1 MKTQMLVTIFCIFS
15 CAVAFAQTEEKIV
28 LNCHENFLESG
39 LCPENLC
46 NRAVKCNSLESEIS
60 CVMTCDPKECVEI
73 SAKDCPRERCLVLP
87 GCGKEEVCFPKIE
100 QEETECGKLDYSG
113 EKECCEGFVKRCG
126 VEFFDGSCDREG
138 KYSMYNAPLCLPC
151 GNNVCNQFE
160 NRCNCPEDCAEL
172 GRNDL

>member
-1 MKTQMLVTIFCIFS
+1 MKVYEIAIIFWIIG
-15 CAVAFAQTEEKIV
+15 CAVVFAQTEKKIAFD
-28 LNCHENFLESG
+28 CHENFLESG
-39 LCPENLC
+39 LCPENFC
-46 NRAVKCNSLESEIS
+46 NKTVKCNSRESEIG
-60 CVMTCDPKECVEI
+60 CMMTCDPKECVEI
-73 SAKDCPRERCLVLP
+73 SAQNCPLERCLVLP

-100 QEETECGKLDYSG
+100 REETECGELDYSG

-126 VEFFDGSCDREG
+126 VEFLDGSCDMEG

-172 GRNDL
+172 ERTDL